1 MKDIRIM
8 IVDDEPSILEL
19 AQRHLEKMGYCDITS
34 CRSGQIALETY
45 QASTVSFDII
55 ISDLNM
61 PEMDGVEFLRHLS
74 EADYSGG
81 IILLSAED
89 ERILE
94 VAQNLAK
101 ARNLNVLGYISKPFK
116 RKSLELLISKYSPH
130 ATITSAPPPDEITE
144 EELRA
149 GINGDE
155 LLVAFQA
162 KTAIATDKVIGVE
175 ALARWNHSER
185 GLLPPLTFISLAER
199 CELIDELTH
208 SIYRKTLSQMRDW
221 LDKDIILEVSI
232 NISVNSFTSDGFA
245 DFLINTAEEY
255 NVSPELIIFEVTES
269 RLMDNMLDCLETLL
283 QLRMKKFRLSIDDF
297 GTGHSTM
304 SQLKNVPFTELK
316 IDQSF
321 VGSACE
327 NSTARSIF
335 ESSVF
340 LAKKLNMSTVAEGV
354 ETREE
359 MALVE
364 ELGCDQ
370 MQGFYIAKPMFADKF
385 EEFIQTWPTSILKI
399 PISSS

>member
-1 MKDIRIM
+1 MKDIHIM

-19 AQRHLEKMGYCDITS
+19 AQRHMENMGYCNITP
-34 CRSGQIALETY
+34 CQGGQTALETY
-45 QASTVSFDII
+45 QASTVTFDII

-61 PEMDGVEFLRHLS
+61 PGMDGVEFLRHLS
-74 EADYSGG
+74 EEDYRGG
-81 IILLSAED
+81 IILFSGED

-94 VAQNLAK
+94 VAKDLAI
-101 ARNLNVLGYISKPFK
+101 ARNLDVIGCVSKPFK
-116 RKSLELLISKYSPH
+116 RKSLEILISEYSPH
-130 ATITSAPPPDEITE
+130 ATVMSAPPPDEITE

-155 LLVAFQA
+155 LLIAFHA
-162 KTAIATDKVIGVE
+162 KTDIATDKVIGVE
-175 ALARWNHSER
+175 ALARWDHSER
-185 GLLPPLTFISLAER
+185 GLLSPQTFISLAER
-199 CELIDELTH
+199 CQLIDELTC

-221 LDKDIILEVSI
+221 LEKDIVLKVAI
-232 NISVNSFTSDGFA
+232 NISVNSFTSNGFA

-255 NVSPELIIFEVTES
+255 NVNPEMIIFEVTES
-269 RLMDNMLDCLETLL
+269 QLMDNMLDCLETLL
-283 QLRMKKFRLSIDDF
+283 QLRMKNFGLSIDDF

-327 NSTARSIF
+327 DSTARSIF

-359 MALVE
+359 RALVE

-370 MQGFYIAKPMFADKF
+370 MQGYYIAKPMLADKF
-385 EEFIQTWPTSILKI
+385 EEFIQIWPTSFLNKSIG
-399 PISSS
+399 

>member
-1 MKDIRIM
+1 M
-8 IVDDEPSILEL
+8 
-19 AQRHLEKMGYCDITS
+19 A
-34 CRSGQIALETY
+34 
-45 QASTVSFDII
+45 VS
-55 ISDLNM
+55 S
-61 PEMDGVEFLRHLS
+61 
-74 EADYSGG
+74 YSV
-81 IILLSAED
+81 ED

-94 VAQNLAK
+94 IAKDLAI
-101 ARNLNVLGYISKPFK
+101 ARNLDVIGCVSKPFK
-116 RKSLELLISKYSPH
+116 RKSLEPLISGYSPD
-130 ATITSAPPPDEITE
+130 ASNTPTTSSSQSLDEITE

-162 KTAIATDKVIGVE
+162 KTSIATDKVIGVE
-175 ALARWNHSER
+175 ALARWDHSER
-185 GLLPPLTFISLAER
+185 GLLSPQTFISLAER
-199 CELIDELTH
+199 CQLIDELTC

-221 LDKDIILEVSI
+221 LEKDIALKVAI

-255 NVSPELIIFEVTES
+255 NVNPEMIIFEVTES
-269 RLMDNMLDCLETLL
+269 QLMDNMLDCLETLL
-283 QLRMKKFRLSIDDF
+283 QLRMKNFGLSIDDF
-297 GTGHSTM
+297 CTGHSTM

-321 VGSACE
+321 VGSACDD
-327 NSTARSIF
+327 STARSIF

-359 MALVE
+359 RALVE

-370 MQGFYIAKPMFADKF
+370 MQGYYIAKPMLADKF
-385 EEFIQTWPTSILKI
+385 EEYIQTWPTSFLNKAIG
-399 PISSS
+399 